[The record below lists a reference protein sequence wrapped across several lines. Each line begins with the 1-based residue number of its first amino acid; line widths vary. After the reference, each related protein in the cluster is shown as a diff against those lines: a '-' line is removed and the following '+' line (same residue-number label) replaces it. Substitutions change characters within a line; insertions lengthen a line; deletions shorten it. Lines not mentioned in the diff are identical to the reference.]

1 MRPFLSSEKLKSVLF
16 FLFSFLFSFSYS
28 QTLIINE
35 VSNGPTGNKEYI
47 ELLVIDTAAFYNC
60 GNTTPPCIDIR
71 GWIIDDNS
79 GYHGSGGIAAGA
91 NRFSQNSLWSCVPLG
106 TLILIYNGADI
117 NTEIP
122 PVDISL
128 SDGNCRIIA
137 PINNVNLF
145 ETNTTTPG
153 ALACSYPSSG
163 WIAGGDWTSIALANT
178 ADCARIVDLNGCEVF
193 SVCWSTTNANTLIY
207 FDSGS
212 SGTDN
217 VWFFNDGEPSL
228 QSDWS
233 EGCADITTCGTD
245 NQTPGDPNNIS
256 NQNYIAQFNNNC
268 APISPLAVSASSTDN
283 TCSCNG
289 TATANASGSIP
300 GYTYEWYDSSFSNL
314 LGTAINIS
322 GLCDGEYHVIVSSSI
337 DCVDTADVTVIGSGA
352 IPVAIPSADNPVC
365 DGDTIFLFAN
375 SVNGANY
382 NWTGPNG
389 FSSTQQNPEILNA
402 TFSNQGNYTLII
414 ESGSCFSSAEDIFV
428 DIVICNDTTI
438 SILDSHWIYIPNI
451 FTPNGDSSNDAF
463 DIQSYG
469 MVDFHLEIYNRWG
482 QQLFISENMEQ
493 SWNGETDGK
502 PVPEGTYYYVI
513 KAEYSNTDKLFHKG
527 FLTLKRE

>member
-1 MRPFLSSEKLKSVLF
+1 MRLFLSLEKSKLILF
-16 FLFSFLFSFSYS
+16 FLFSSLFSVSQA

-47 ELLVIDTAAFYNC
+47 ELLVIDTAVTYNC

-117 NTEIP
+117 NSEIP
-122 PVDISL
+122 PIDISL
-128 SDGNCRIIA
+128 SDGNCRIIV

-153 ALACSYPSSG
+153 ALACSYPSTG

-178 ADCARIVDLNGCEVF
+178 ADCARIVNLNGCEVF

-207 FDSGS
+207 FNSGS

-217 VWFFNDGEPSL
+217 VWFFNDGEPNL
-228 QSDWS
+228 QSNWS
-233 EGCADITTCGTD
+233 EGCADISTCGTD
-245 NQTPGDPNNIS
+245 NQTPGSPNNLS

-268 APISPLAVSASSTDN
+268 SPITPLTLNVNSTDN

-289 TATANASGSIP
+289 TATVNASGSIP
-300 GYTYEWYDSSFSNL
+300 GYTYEWYDSDFSNL
-314 LGTAINIS
+314 LGTTSNIS

-337 DCVDTADVTVIGSGA
+337 DCIDTVSVEIMGTGSVPIAFPTV
-352 IPVAIPSADNPVC
+352 DNPIC
-365 DGDTIFLFAN
+365 EGDTIFLFSN
-375 SVNGANY
+375 TVNGANY

-389 FSSTQQNPEILNA
+389 FTSSLQNPFILNSA
-402 TFSNQGNYTLII
+402 FSNEGNYTLVI
-414 ESGSCFSSAEDIFV
+414 ESGSCLSSPESVFADI
-428 DIVICNDTTI
+428 ILCNDTTVNV
-438 SILDSHWIYIPNI
+438 LDSHWIYIPNI
-451 FTPNGDSSNDAF
+451 FTPNGDTFNDAF
-463 DIQSYG
+463 VIHG
-469 MVDFHLEIYNRWG
+469 FGILDFHLEIFNRWG
-482 QQLFISENMEQ
+482 QKLFTSENLLQ
-493 SWNGETDGK
+493 SWNGETEGK
-502 PVPEGTYYYVI
+502 PVPEGTYYYII
-513 KAEYSNTDKLFHKG
+513 KVGYTNTDALHKG
-527 FLTLKRE
+527 HITLKRE